1 MRPKRGFVLRLP
13 VSGGDGDA
21 VSRRLWQEQAVRT
34 LPGSILSRPMPDGSK
49 PGQGFVRFALVYPED
64 VTREALLRCRDI
76 LGDEPQTLAL
86 AVPARASVVDEY
98 DISTP
103 AA

>member
-1 MRPKRGFVLRLP
+1 M
-13 VSGGDGDA
+13 
-21 VSRRLWQEQAVRT
+21 RT

-76 LGDEPQTLAL
+76 LG
-86 AVPARASVVDEY
+86 
-98 DISTP
+98 
-103 AA
+103 